1 MEGYPKMMLT
11 KFTLFKS
18 GADILKS
25 GVCVKECPLED
36 GKDLAEGDDC
46 KSNKNVKCSARK
58 TYHTYDAFDF
68 CIPDRREALT
78 KEEMKGYDYLMNW
91 INESTVGVA
100 FDDMYKAQTS
110 IYISMALALVWA
122 IAYIYLMSLYAE
134 TLAWVCIVLI

>member
-1 MEGYPKMMLT
+1 
-11 KFTLFKS
+11 
-18 GADILKS
+18 
-25 GVCVKECPLED
+25 
-36 GKDLAEGDDC
+36 
-46 KSNKNVKCSARK
+46 
-58 TYHTYDAFDF
+58 
-68 CIPDRREALT
+68 
-78 KEEMKGYDYLMNW
+78 MKGYDYLMNW